1 MDKRA
6 RLLGLA
12 VILTLLIL
20 SGCRPAA
27 TGEPP
32 ASGADTAVVPDP
44 ASALDVA
51 LDHLRQQ
58 YGDEAPPPDLDWTEE
73 NITAEGLVGA
83 STFRY
88 QTDSWNATVSFPVVL
103 PSATVYTIE
112 LFGRQGEFYW
122 QGQVDAQ
129 GNVSEL
135 KVNPV
140 EEAGLAGTTQI
151 DILELDL
158 DSNSATHGEY
168 VARVTIV
175 EPELVNQMVAAL
187 DTDLVVAP
195 KLSCIPEYT
204 LRFQKEVGNVQEFG
218 YSCGGASFLRGEQ
231 AFWQGQDFFPA
242 EAFDALLGEQLA
254 ATLPRAINVVEALEL
269 GRTIQIDV
277 TETVSTEVEGSP
289 GVMEATVHHLLA
301 IQDAEVIAQL
311 VATLDTELALEPRAR
326 VLTPFV
332 LEFQLDD
339 GNLYSL
345 GYLPGTD
352 APSILRGDDR
362 VWGGQDARP
371 PVAFERLL
379 GELLAS
385 GQEGAVVIPDEV
397 RAARDAALSYVSAM
411 HGEAAPAPGLS
422 WTERRTTPEGLV
434 GAEHFEFSS
443 GAWVITVSYP
453 VVAPEYMAYQIT
465 IDNGATGFH
474 WEGEV
479 GPDTQTVQSGG

>member
-1 MDKRA
+1 
-6 RLLGLA
+6 
-12 VILTLLIL
+12 V
-20 SGCRPAA
+20 S
-27 TGEPP
+27 
-32 ASGADTAVVPDP
+32 DP
-44 ASALDVA
+44 ASALEVA
-51 LDHLRQQ
+51 LDHLREQ
-58 YGDEAPPPDLDWTEE
+58 YGDEAPPPDLVWTEE

-88 QTDSWNATVSFPVVL
+88 QADGWNATVSFPVVL

-129 GNVSEL
+129 GNVSEVR
-135 KVNPV
+135 VNPV
-140 EEAGLAGTTQI
+140 EEADLSGTSQI
-151 DILELDL
+151 EILELDL

-168 VARVTIV
+168 VVRMTVDG
-175 EPELVNQMVAAL
+175 PELVDQMVAAL
-187 DTDLVVAP
+187 DRDLAVAP
-195 KLSCIPEYT
+195 KLACIPEYA
-204 LRFQKEVGNVQEFG
+204 LRFQKEDGSVEEFG

-242 EAFDALLGEQLA
+242 EAFDALVGEQLA
-254 ATLPRAINVVEALEL
+254 ATLPREINVVEALRL
-269 GRTIQIDV
+269 GRTVQIDV
-277 TETVSTEVEGSP
+277 METVSSEVEGSP
-289 GVMEATVHHLLA
+289 GVVEATIHHRLTVRE
-301 IQDAEVIAQL
+301 AEVIARL

-326 VLTPFV
+326 VLTPSV
-332 LEFQLDD
+332 LQFQLDD

-362 VWGGQDARP
+362 VWGGQDAQP

-379 GELLAS
+379 AELLAS
-385 GQEGAVVIPDEV
+385 GPEGAEAIPDEV
-397 RAARDAALSYVSAM
+397 RAARDAALAYVSEA
-411 HGEAAPAPGLS
+411 HGEEVPGPDLS

-434 GAEHFEFSS
+434 GAERFEFTA
-443 GAWVITVSYP
+443 GGWVITVSYP
-453 VVAPEYMAYQIT
+453 VVAPEYMVYQIT

-479 GPDTQTVQSGG
+479 GPDAQTVQPGG